1 MPELLNEDLWWCVAG
16 IPAAISE
23 VLHNREAPCFL
34 AGGFIRSRV
43 AGEKVHDIDL
53 FVSDPLHAKTL
64 ATKLANGTKV
74 FETPN
79 ALSFEVAGRDVQI
92 IHRWT
97 FSTPQECVLSF
108 DYTIARAA
116 IWWDGTTNGWKSVID
131 DRFYADLAA
140 GRLVYCNPARNEDA
154 GGSILRALKFT
165 GRGYRIPPK
174 ELGKVI
180 ARLMSAVELP
190 KVTDGDK
197 LQEERLAY
205 VLAGL
210 LYEVD
215 PDSADRVARKEK
227 RK

>member
-16 IPAAISE
+16 LPDAVSD
-23 VLHNREAPCFL
+23 VLHDRDKPCFL

-43 AGEKVHDIDL
+43 AAELVNDIDL
-53 FVSDPLHAKTL
+53 FVSNPADAK
-64 ATKLANGTKV
+64 AVAEKLANGTKV
-74 FETPN
+74 FETGN
-79 ALSFEVAGRDVQI
+79 ALSVEVAGRDVQV

-97 FSTPQECVLSF
+97 FNTPQECVLSF
-108 DYTIARAA
+108 DFTIARSA
-116 IWWDGTTNGWKSVID
+116 IWWDCVSLDWKSVCD

-140 GRLVYCNPARNEDA
+140 GRLVYCNPQRNEDA

-180 ARLMSAVELP
+180 ARLMSAVDLP
-190 KVTDGDK
+190 KVSDNSGI
-197 LQEERLAY
+197 QEERLAH
-205 VLAGL
+205 VLTGL

-215 PDSADRVARKEK
+215 PNIADRVARKEK
-227 RK
+227 RR